1 MLINVF
7 VRKATGVQ
15 VIKTSNGAGR
25 KIPGVQTGPGVV
37 SPCLYQLEKKNLGIH
52 GIPCRVMKRIF
63 FSSRKKIS
71 SKITS
76 LLLLPNKI

>member
-1 MLINVF
+1 M
-7 VRKATGVQ
+7 RKATEDQ

-25 KIPGVQTGPGVV
+25 KIPGVPTGPGVV

-52 GIPCRVMKRIF
+52 RILCRVMKRIF